1 MNLTKRFGPG
11 SPLKKLFL
19 VNWAKR
25 KKKIFLQCG
34 FYSQIFLSNYQK
46 YEFSTHP
53 KTSLGCGKLTVWSSG
68 ASESL
73 HKPPYQTIFL
83 VFSCQHQLIGL
94 WHTLT
99 QTHVLNA
106 NKDDSDWIIEC
117 SGACCDMISQF
128 GLVWYSLVW
137 LVFSVEFASEAC
149 FPSLLQKSLLDHFFL
164 HFFVFF
170 VIREYMFDDFNHKKL
185 VFM

>member
-1 MNLTKRFGPG
+1 M
-11 SPLKKLFL
+11 
-19 VNWAKR
+19 W
-25 KKKIFLQCG
+25 
-34 FYSQIFLSNYQK
+34 FYSQICLSNYQK

-53 KTSLGCGKLTVWSSG
+53 KTSLGCGKFTVWSSG

-149 FPSLLQKSLLDHFFL
+149 FPSLLQKSLLYHFFL

-170 VIREYMFDDFNHKKL
+170 VIREYMFGDFNHKKL